1 MLARTRII
9 VAVAAGLAVAAVGL
23 ADSIVL
29 KSTTRFD
36 RPTERITLADIA
48 YLDGPDAE
56 ALGPTVVAD
65 ARGVSGQMIVPIDQV
80 RDALSAAGAKLGLI
94 DLSGHETRV
103 QFASSDQPRAMK
115 GMAVDAD
122 AAPRPPAGA
131 SNVERGFLAAPALG
145 TTTPRGLLAQM
156 LVDVHASKHAEMRI
170 VVEGADNALLD
181 ARGPHRFELVPLAS
195 LSSDRITMR
204 IIERDATDVVAR
216 HEIVVQPRLRRDVA
230 VTTRAVRR
238 NEPLES
244 AIEIREEWLSP
255 SEFTRFAT
263 VESALVANAM
273 DSLAAGERVP
283 ASKVRKPIEI
293 KKNDRVVVRR
303 EVGLVAIEIPAVA
316 VSDGAVGDVIEL
328 RVIDRKDRKAPR
340 TFSAVVVGPG
350 RAEVREGA

>member
-1 MLARTRII
+1 MLVCHRTIFT
-9 VAVAAGLAVAAVGL
+9 VAASLAVAAAAM

-29 KSTTRFD
+29 KSVTRLD
-36 RPTERITLADIA
+36 RPVERVTLADIA

-56 ALGPTVVAD
+56 ALASTVVAD
-65 ARGVSGQMIVPIDQV
+65 ARGMSGEMVVPIDQV

-115 GMAVDAD
+115 GMSVDD
-122 AAPRPPAGA
+122 SLAPRPPAGP
-131 SNVERGFLAAPALG
+131 SNVERGFLAASALG

-156 LVDVHASKHAEMRI
+156 LVDVHAGKRAEMRI
-170 VVEGADNALLD
+170 IVEGADNALLD
-181 ARGPHRFELVPLAS
+181 ARGPHRYELVPLAS
-195 LSSDRITMR
+195 LSSDRIAMR
-204 IIERDATDVVAR
+204 IIERDADSVVAR
-216 HEIVVQPRLRRDVA
+216 HEVVVLPLLRRDVA
-230 VTTRAVRR
+230 VATRAIRR

-255 SEFTRFAT
+255 SDFARFAT

-328 RVIDRKDRKAPR
+328 RVIDRKDRKAQR

-350 RAEVREGA
+350 RAEVREGV